1 MNVIVDRPSFS
12 VCAECGQI
20 AEEAVVRLG
29 TLMENRDYEWSAE
42 PFCLPCLKRAVA
54 EAEAAVRD
62 AEWERRA
69 GDEP

>member
-1 MNVIVDRPSFS
+1 MERTE
-12 VCAECGQI
+12 CAECGLD
-20 AEEAVVRLG
+20 ADVRVELG
-29 TLMENRDYEWSAE
+29 DHAAGTEDVPTLYI
-42 PFCLPCLKRAVA
+42 CLPCLKRAVA